1 MPLDPTVVLVHAHTG
16 SAPSTAPSSV
26 GRPGRGGGGAVVSA
40 GMGPGHL
47 YRPYV
52 PPHKIRRGCCL
63 SLFVAINALTV
74 LSALSVA
81 VAEILSIVYHRLS
94 RTFVYVC
101 VGFVGTAQSDGR
113 IHPPTPPTH
122 QSLSPQR
129 KPSPSA
135 CTAWRCPSSS
145 SSPSSGGPRRCATP
159 RCCRTGPPAGPSTP
173 CKCRFVLVVVVAYA
187 VIVVLWACVGW
198 VLGFGPFFLACLV

>member
-1 MPLDPTVVLVHAHTG
+1 MPLDPPVVCVHVHARTG

-26 GRPGRGGGGAVVSA
+26 GRPGRGGGGGGAVVSA

-52 PPHKIRRGCCL
+52 PPHRIRRGCCL

-101 VGFVGTAQSDGR
+101 AGSVGTAQSDGR
-113 IHPPTPPTH
+113 IHPAHTPPHTH
-122 QSLSPQR
+122 PLSHT
-129 KPSPSA
+129 
-135 CTAWRCPSSS
+135 TAQAIAIRVYGVALS
-145 SSPSSGGPRRCATP
+145 
-159 RCCRTGPPAGPSTP
+159 
-173 CKCRFVLVVVVAYA
+173 FLVVFAELGWTKAVRDTPLLQNWASRGAIYA
-187 VIVVLWACVGW
+187 LYVPVRFSSWWWWSWRMLWLVSCRRVLDG
-198 VLGFGPFFLACLV
+198 